1 MRLSVLLLS
10 MMFIITVDA
19 STNKKGDSLKQAIKT
34 AESGTKLQAERLKI
48 ISENLANE
56 HTTSTAP
63 GSDPYRRKT
72 IHAKN
77 VYDKK
82 SKAQLVKVKKYAE
95 DHKTPFEVKYD
106 PNHPA
111 ADVNGYVKTP
121 NVNKEIERADALE
134 AQRSYEANLSAIETI
149 KSMQSKTLE
158 ILR

>member
-1 MRLSVLLLS
+1 MRFALLI
-10 MMFIITVDA
+10 FILWSSSA
-19 STNKKGDSLKQAIKT
+19 YSTPSKGKGDSLKRAVQT
-34 AESGTKLQAERLKI
+34 AESGMKFQSERLKI

-56 HTTSTAP
+56 HTTGTAP

-72 IHAKN
+72 VHAKN
-77 VYDKK
+77 TYNKK
-82 SKAQLVKVKKYAE
+82 SKAALVKVKKYSL
-95 DHKTPFEVKYD
+95 DRKTPLEVKYD

-134 AQRSYEANLSAIETI
+134 AQRSYEANLTTIETI